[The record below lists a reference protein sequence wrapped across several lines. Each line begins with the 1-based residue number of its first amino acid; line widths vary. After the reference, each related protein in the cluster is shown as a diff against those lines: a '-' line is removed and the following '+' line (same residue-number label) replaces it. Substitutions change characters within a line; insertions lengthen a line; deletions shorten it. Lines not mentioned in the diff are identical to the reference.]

1 MISIIRPLILVVFML
16 SFFYSP
22 IIASIGDKV
31 SDSGSY
37 SKSTDSTGQILSHK
51 IENKKS
57 ELMCGEFL
65 LPRAV
70 FSIAS
75 RMGQVSRGSCAS
87 KGFNA
92 YETSTTL
99 NMGVIG
105 TISVSVYKRKSVED
119 DKNEFKNPFS
129 QFGYHIT
136 QISHKR

>member
-1 MISIIRPLILVVFML
+1 MKSFIYTFLLLVFML
-16 SFFYSP
+16 SHFFTPTECIRDKMHYTDIDSKENLSP
-22 IIASIGDKV
+22 
-31 SDSGSY
+31 
-37 SKSTDSTGQILSHK
+37 GQVLSHK

-57 ELMCGEFL
+57 VLMCGEFL

-87 KGFNA
+87 KGFDA

-99 NMGVIG
+99 NMGVMG
-105 TISVSVYKRKSVED
+105 TISVSVYKKKSIED